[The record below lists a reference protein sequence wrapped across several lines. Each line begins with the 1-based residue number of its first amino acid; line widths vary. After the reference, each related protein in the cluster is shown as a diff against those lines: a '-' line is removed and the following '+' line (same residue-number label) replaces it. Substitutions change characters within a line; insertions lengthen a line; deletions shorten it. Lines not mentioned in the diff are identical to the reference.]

1 MLYNNSILILMKNK
15 TSRNDWKK
23 FAYKISL
30 STTGS
35 SNTKKKHA
43 DEIDLEKRLAIP
55 DNIST
60 KNIIHFLSND
70 LFKFIKKFKPYFFES
85 TYNY

>member
-1 MLYNNSILILMKNK
+1 MI
-15 TSRNDWKK
+15 
-23 FAYKISL
+23 
-30 STTGS
+30 
-35 SNTKKKHA
+35 HA

-70 LFKFIKKFKPYFFES
+70 LFKFIKKFKPCFFES